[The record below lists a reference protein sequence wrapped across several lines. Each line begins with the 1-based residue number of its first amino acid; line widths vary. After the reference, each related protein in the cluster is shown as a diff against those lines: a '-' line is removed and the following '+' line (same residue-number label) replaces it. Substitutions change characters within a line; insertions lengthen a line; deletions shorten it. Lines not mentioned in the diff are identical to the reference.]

1 MNEPLPMLISRPL
14 QRLLL
19 ETLAGYFPYTRSEEQ
34 LRFPQYSE
42 SELMANLYYLKQH
55 QLVSFTCDRL
65 GEFDKGRL
73 RIRSQ
78 IEITHKGIDFML
90 ADGGLSAILNLQTV
104 RLHEDTLRPML
115 EALVRANNG
124 LDEPEKNML
133 LEKLA
138 EAPAELLKNTA
149 QSGLQLLLQS
159 LTNAIG

>member
-1 MNEPLPMLISRPL
+1 MNETPQMLISRPL
-14 QRLLL
+14 QRLQLKD
-19 ETLAGYFPYTRSEEQ
+19 LAGHFPYSLSEVR
-34 LRFPQYSE
+34 LCFPPYSD
-42 SELMANLYYLKQH
+42 SAVKANLYYLMQH
-55 QLVSFTCDRL
+55 QLISFTCDRIGQF
-65 GEFDKGRL
+65 GEGAL

-78 IEITHKGIDFML
+78 VEITHKGIDFML

-104 RLHEDTLRPML
+104 RLHDDTLRPML

-124 LDEPEKNML
+124 LPEPEKNML

-138 EAPAELLKNTA
+138 EAPAEMLKNAA

>member
-1 MNEPLPMLISRPL
+1 MLISRPL
-14 QRLLL
+14 QRLQLQ
-19 ETLAGYFPYTRSEEQ
+19 TLAGYFPYTLSEEQ
-34 LRFPQYSE
+34 LCFPPYSD
-42 SELMANLYYLKQH
+42 SAVKASLYYLMQH

-65 GEFDKGRL
+65 GEFDKGCL

-138 EAPAELLKNTA
+138 EAPAEMLKNAA